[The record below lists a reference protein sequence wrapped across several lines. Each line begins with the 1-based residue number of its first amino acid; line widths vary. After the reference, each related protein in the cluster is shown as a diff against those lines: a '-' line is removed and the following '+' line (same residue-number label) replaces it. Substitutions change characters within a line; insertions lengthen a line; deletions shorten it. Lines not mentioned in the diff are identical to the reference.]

1 MVFWMDKAKKNN
13 TDLYLNRRMMKI
25 AKSSLSVK
33 NAEREIKL
41 QKSEVSMHLKRP
53 SLAPSCET
61 LITMDV
67 KTNEICEK
75 KSK

>member
-1 MVFWMDKAKKNN
+1 
-13 TDLYLNRRMMKI
+13 MKI